1 MTRLE
6 FNRYIKDTYDITY
19 DLPFEEDFDTWV
31 YRHPENR
38 KWFGILMTVSKR
50 KLGLD
55 SDELIDLVNVKCAQE
70 IIDDM
75 WKLEGV
81 YPAYH
86 MNKRHWLTLCLDG
99 SCPDDTI
106 KWLVKISYD
115 LTKAKITK
123 NKKIP

>member
-106 KWLVKISYD
+106 KWLAKISYD